1 MPKAVHSKLAD
12 VLARAASVARR
23 NILHASDLSRGDRN
37 YLLPRGYLQEII
49 KGWYL
54 LAQPVDLG
62 GESTAWYASFWDFLS
77 VYLEARFRVDYCLSA
92 PSSLDLHI
100 GGNVVPR
107 QVVVMSTKASTGL
120 LHLPHQTSLLT
131 YQDRKNIPAVIEEF
145 RGLRTMPVSVAL
157 CRMPP
162 VFFEREPVNAEIALR
177 MIKSVDDLARIVL
190 ETNSPTLAARL
201 AGAYLF
207 LNDTAKA
214 HQIVNAARAA
224 DMIVE
229 PKNPFAKSAPLL
241 SGGSR
246 LMSPY
251 AGRIEA
257 LYKTAREQVF
267 DVFKNLPQKPV
278 VNPESYLRRLEAVYE
293 RDAYNS
299 LSIEGYQ
306 VTPELIRKIRDGD
319 WNPDGNPKDQK
330 EIAAMAA
337 KGYLLAFRE
346 VKKCVGLVLNGQ
358 SAATVARR
366 EYQTWYRALFS
377 ESVRAGILEP
387 HRLAG
392 HRNGPI
398 YIRTSRHVPPPYD
411 AVSDA
416 MDALFGSLE
425 AETEPIARAVL
436 GHWLFGFIHPYIDGN
451 GRTARFLMNVMMAS
465 GGYPWTIVRTE
476 RRAAY
481 LETLDIASVEQD
493 VTPFAQFI
501 REEMSV
507 DWTMEPVKKSAASL
521 RSARRK

>member
-1 MPKAVHSKLAD
+1 MPKTVHSKLAD
-12 VLARAASVARR
+12 ALERAAKVARR
-23 NILHASDLSRGDRN
+23 NFLRASDLSRGDRN

-54 LAQPVDLG
+54 LTRPVERE
-62 GESTAWYASFWDFLS
+62 GESTAWFASFWDFLA
-77 VYLEARFRVDYCLSA
+77 VYLAARFGTDYCLSA

-100 GGNVVPR
+100 GGNVVPQ
-107 QVVVMSTKASTGL
+107 QVVVMSTKGSTGRL
-120 LHLPHQTSLLT
+120 DLPHKTSLVT
-131 YQDRKNIPAVIEEF
+131 YQDQKNIPAVIEEF
-145 RGLRTMPVSVAL
+145 RGLRTMPLSVAL

-162 VFFEREPVNAEIALR
+162 VFFEKDPINAEIALR
-177 MIKSVDDLARIVL
+177 TVKSVDDLARTVL

-207 LNDTAKA
+207 LKDTAKA
-214 HQIVNAARAA
+214 NHIINAAQAA

-229 PKNPFAKSAPLL
+229 PRNPFVKTVPIL
-241 SGGSR
+241 SGTAR
-246 LMSPY
+246 LISPY

-257 LYKTAREQVF
+257 LYKTSRERVL
-267 DVFKNLPQKPV
+267 DVFKDLPQKPV
-278 VNPESYLRRLEAVYE
+278 ADPDSYLGRVEAVYE
-293 RDAYNS
+293 HDAYNS

-306 VTPELIRKIRDGD
+306 VTPELIHKIRDGD

-346 VKKCVGLVLNGQ
+346 VKRCVGLVLHGE
-358 SAATVARR
+358 SAASVVRR

-416 MDALFGSLE
+416 LDALFVSLE
-425 AETEPIARAVL
+425 TETEPIARAVL
-436 GHWLFGFIHPYIDGN
+436 GHWLFGFIHPYNDGN
-451 GRTARFLMNVMMAS
+451 GRTARFLMNLMMAS
-465 GGYPWTIVRTE
+465 GGYLWTIVRTE
-476 RRAAY
+476 RRTAY

-493 VTPFAQFI
+493 ITPFAKFI

-507 DWTMEPVKKSAASL
+507 DWSK
-521 RSARRK
+521 

>member
-1 MPKAVHSKLAD
+1 MPKTVHSKLAD
-12 VLARAASVARR
+12 ALERAAKVVRR
-23 NILHASDLSRGDRN
+23 NVLRAADLSRGDRN
-37 YLLPRGYLQEII
+37 YLLPRGYLQEVI

-54 LAQPVDLG
+54 LTRPVERE
-62 GESTAWYASFWDFLS
+62 GESTAWFASFWDFLA
-77 VYLEARFRVDYCLSA
+77 VYLEARFGADYCLSA

-100 GGNVVPR
+100 GGNVVPQ
-107 QVVVMSTKASTGL
+107 QVVVMSTKGSTGRL
-120 LHLPHQTSLLT
+120 DLPHKSSLVT
-131 YQDRKNIPAVIEEF
+131 YQDQKNMPAIIEEF
-145 RGLRTMPVSVAL
+145 RGLRTMPLSVAL

-162 VFFEREPVNAEIALR
+162 VFFEKDAVNAEIALR
-177 MIKSVDDLARIVL
+177 TVKSVDDLARTVL

-207 LNDTAKA
+207 LKDAAKA
-214 HQIVNAARAA
+214 NHIINAARAA

-229 PKNPFAKSAPLL
+229 PRNPFVKTAPIL
-241 SGGSR
+241 SGTAR
-246 LMSPY
+246 LISPY

-257 LYKTAREQVF
+257 LYKTSREHVLE
-267 DVFKNLPQKPV
+267 VFKDLPQKPV
-278 VNPESYLRRLEAVYE
+278 ADPDSYLGHVEAVYE
-293 RDAYNS
+293 HDAYNS

-306 VTPELIRKIRDGD
+306 VTPELIQKIRDGD

-346 VKKCVGLVLNGQ
+346 VKRCVGLVLNGE
-358 SAATVARR
+358 SAASVVRR

-398 YIRTSRHVPPPYD
+398 YIRTSRHVPPPQD

-416 MDALFGSLE
+416 LDALFDSLE
-425 AETEPIARAVL
+425 SETEPIARAVL
-436 GHWLFGFIHPYIDGN
+436 GHWLFGFIHPYNDGN

-465 GGYPWTIVRTE
+465 GGYLWTIVRTE
-476 RRAAY
+476 RRTAY

-493 VTPFAQFI
+493 VTPFAKFI

-507 DWTMEPVKKSAASL
+507 DWSKETTMK
-521 RSARRK
+521 

>member
-1 MPKAVHSKLAD
+1 MPKTVHSKLAD
-12 VLARAASVARR
+12 ALERAAKVARR
-23 NILHASDLSRGDRN
+23 NFLRASDLSRGDRN

-54 LAQPVDLG
+54 LTRPVERE
-62 GESTAWYASFWDFLS
+62 GESTAWFASFWDFLA
-77 VYLEARFRVDYCLSA
+77 VYLAARFGTDYCLSA

-100 GGNVVPR
+100 GGNVVPQ
-107 QVVVMSTKASTGL
+107 QVVVMSTKGSTGRL
-120 LHLPHQTSLLT
+120 DLPHKTSLVT
-131 YQDRKNIPAVIEEF
+131 YQDQKNIPAVIEEF
-145 RGLRTMPVSVAL
+145 RGLRTMPLSVAL

-162 VFFEREPVNAEIALR
+162 VFFEKDPINAEIALR
-177 MIKSVDDLARIVL
+177 TVKSVDDLARTVL

-207 LNDTAKA
+207 LKETAKA
-214 HQIVNAARAA
+214 NHIINAAQAV

-229 PKNPFAKSAPLL
+229 PRNPFVKIVPIL
-241 SGGSR
+241 SGTAR
-246 LMSPY
+246 LISPY

-257 LYKTAREQVF
+257 LYKTSRERVL
-267 DVFKNLPQKPV
+267 DVFKDLPQKPV
-278 VNPESYLRRLEAVYE
+278 ADPNSYLGHVEAVYE
-293 RDAYNS
+293 HDAYNS

-306 VTPELIRKIRDGD
+306 VTPELIHKIRDGD

-346 VKKCVGLVLNGQ
+346 VKRCVGLVLHGE
-358 SAATVARR
+358 SAASVVRR

-416 MDALFGSLE
+416 LDALFVSLE
-425 AETEPIARAVL
+425 TETEPIARAVL
-436 GHWLFGFIHPYIDGN
+436 GHWLFGFIHPYNDGN
-451 GRTARFLMNVMMAS
+451 GRTARFLMNLMMAS
-465 GGYPWTIVRTE
+465 GGYLWTIVRTE
-476 RRAAY
+476 RRTAY

-493 VTPFAQFI
+493 ITPFAKFI

-507 DWTMEPVKKSAASL
+507 DWSK
-521 RSARRK
+521 